1 MIKLNIY
8 AMKSHGLSIARGE
21 YREESSPMVIVL
33 KETRAWCKLHQAQMD
48 SKAQPEAPSRFEG
61 YTLREEAAGEVIV
74 SMMEYLQHIGCSDI
88 EGLVRQIVEQ

>member
-1 MIKLNIY
+1 MIKLNID
-8 AMKSHGLSIARGE
+8 AMKSDGLSIARGE

-61 YTLREEAAGEVIV
+61 YRVESAFGRFDV
-74 SMMEYLQHIGCSDI
+74 GCSDI